1 MASLCLKFLNS
12 PPKKQCTSCT
22 IVIFVVKTS
31 YGQVD
36 LLIVHVARIEFLHTS
51 PPSILQETFNPPLNF
66 DMSEDFMPF
75 IFSTTNL
82 RAFSLAIESATLAHS
97 YIACVM

>member
-1 MASLCLKFLNS
+1 
-12 PPKKQCTSCT
+12 
-22 IVIFVVKTS
+22 
-31 YGQVD
+31 
-36 LLIVHVARIEFLHTS
+36 
-51 PPSILQETFNPPLNF
+51 
-66 DMSEDFMPF
+66 MSEDFMPF